1 MAHEAV
7 RTTERIAPLPPAA
20 LGIWFTEQFNGPSAV
35 YHISFTHRLRGPLDP
50 DRLDRALSALV
61 HRHEPLRS
69 RIDLIG
75 DEPRQRVL
83 NPAPFYAERVE
94 SKSAGELSAETERHI
109 AEHRSRPFRLAER
122 DPFRV
127 LLVRL
132 GPEDHVLSAV
142 LHHICADGLS
152 LPVLCADLAA
162 FYGGLEPPPL
172 RAGYSD
178 VVERRLTR
186 PPDAEA
192 LLRWRRRLAGAP
204 PLELPTDRP
213 RPRVRGTAGGH
224 VPLRV
229 GPELVERARECA
241 RRHGASLFMVL
252 LAVFLT
258 ALRGWGGQEDLSVG
272 VPLSGREGP
281 EEEAMVG
288 LFTNTVV
295 MRVDVSGAPS
305 FPELLRRVRS
315 VAFDAYD
322 DGDVPF
328 SHVVEAV
335 SPPRDPSRTPLFQ
348 AVFTVQDFAEDDL
361 RLPGVTA
368 EPLPS
373 PGGTSEFD
381 VELELALDGAGLV
394 GFVQY
399 AADLFDPASAAA
411 FADDYLASLRRAVEE
426 SR

>member
-1 MAHEAV
+1 MRRPGGVLRRAGTA
-7 RTTERIAPLPPAA
+7 PAA
-20 LGIWFTEQFNGPSAV
+20 RGVQRRGGAQADPAAG
-35 YHISFTHRLRGPLDP
+35 RRGPAAVAAAAGG
-50 DRLDRALSALV
+50 RAA
-61 HRHEPLRS
+61 
-69 RIDLIG
+69 
-75 DEPRQRVL
+75 
-83 NPAPFYAERVE
+83 
-94 SKSAGELSAETERHI
+94 
-109 AEHRSRPFRLAER
+109 
-122 DPFRV
+122 
-127 LLVRL
+127 
-132 GPEDHVLSAV
+132 
-142 LHHICADGLS
+142 
-152 LPVLCADLAA
+152 
-162 FYGGLEPPPL
+162 
-172 RAGYSD
+172 
-178 VVERRLTR
+178 
-186 PPDAEA
+186 
-192 LLRWRRRLAGAP
+192 AGAA
-204 PLELPTDRP
+204 DRP
-213 RPRVRGTAGGH
+213 AAPARAGTAGGH